1 MPDRRCARC
10 RKATSPNGAP
20 VVVVAVEDGRDVYA
34 CADHRTELAAPAGDL
49 LVATAQYQD
58 MARRRRAGR

>member
-1 MPDRRCARC
+1 MRDRRCARC
-10 RKATSPNGAP
+10 RKTTSPNGAP

-34 CADHRTELAAPAGDL
+34 CADHRQELASPTGDL
-49 LVATAQYQD
+49 LVTIAQYQD